1 MTDDWP
7 VTMPGD
13 LADMSLR
20 VWGPPEGTTQVPLVW
35 LALSTCVLSRLP
47 VCHNS
52 LPSVS
57 LPDPDKGQGLRQHQP
72 PHQPPP
78 GEQPAHRLRRKRALP
93 PAAGGEGSVTG
104 QPPCPG
110 AAPVVRSPGS
120 SRKMDMKAPET
131 QTAARGLRASSKCP
145 GGKCPSSA
153 SFINLF

>member
-1 MTDDWP
+1 MT
-7 VTMPGD
+7 GD
-13 LADMSLR
+13 LEDMSLR

-35 LALSTCVLSRLP
+35 LALSTCILSRLP
-47 VCHNS
+47 VCHDF

-104 QPPCPG
+104 QPPCPDST
-110 AAPVVRSPGS
+110 PMVRSPGS
-120 SRKMDMKAPET
+120 SRKMDMKALET
-131 QTAARGLRASSKCP
+131 QAAACGLRASSKCP
-145 GGKCPSSA
+145 RRKVSVKCKFHKLVLIFSCA
-153 SFINLF
+153 Y